1 MEKLLTVAQSFR
13 RRSSSFSDIS
23 NIGNISTP
31 TEFQHALKVTVDEN
45 GKLIGLPTDW
55 KTELDAAVE
64 DDTSKGV
71 TNAKTIKDDV
81 VKFFKDTYQ
90 ETVKKHSESQ
100 FLPAN
105 RGHSSSFSGKFS
117 GKFGLGRS
125 KATEDLSG
133 VRLSNSTFYSTS
145 STFSEDESPRESE
158 KSTSTLT
165 EETQSPQSETPN
177 EESVEKARRKSSII
191 VNPSSRPEP
200 PKLPAAPSQRRQKG
214 VKFAEEP
221 QKSDSILREEDEE
234 HVITLDRTTM
244 LNEKQ
249 ILVKIQESCNTQP
262 LRSIYSIKVEKRFTQ
277 NFKNNLNLIFRASW
291 VKVPQ
296 GWSTKHHTDSTKE
309 R

>member
-105 RGHSSSFSGKFS
+105 RGHSSSFSGFTS
-117 GKFGLGRS
+117 KFGLGRS
-125 KATEDLSG
+125 KATEDLTG

-145 STFSEDESPRESE
+145 STFFEDESARESKE
-158 KSTSTLT
+158 STSTLT
-165 EETQSPQSETPN
+165 EETQSPKSETPN
-177 EESVEKARRKSSII
+177 EESVENAKRKSSIV
-191 VNPSSRPEP
+191 VNPSSRPHP
-200 PKLPAAPSQRRQKG
+200 PTLPAAPSQRRQKG

-221 QKSDSILREEDEE
+221 QKSNSILREEEEE

-262 LRSIYSIKVEKRFTQ
+262 LKSIYSIKVQK
-277 NFKNNLNLIFRASW
+277 A
-291 VKVPQ
+291 
-296 GWSTKHHTDSTKE
+296 
-309 R
+309 

>member
-13 RRSSSFSDIS
+13 NRSSSFSDIS
-23 NIGNISTP
+23 NIGTP

-55 KTELDAAVE
+55 KSELDAAVE

-90 ETVKKHSESQ
+90 ETVKKHSESPKL
-100 FLPAN
+100 LPAN
-105 RGHSSSFSGKFS
+105 RGHSSSFSGITSKLR
-117 GKFGLGRS
+117 LGRS
-125 KATEDLSG
+125 KATEDLPG

-145 STFSEDESPRESE
+145 SKFFEDESTRESE

-165 EETQSPQSETPN
+165 EENQSPQSETPEETENAKN
-177 EESVEKARRKSSII
+177 EENVKNAGRKSSII
-191 VNPSSRPEP
+191 VNSSRRPEP
-200 PKLPAAPSQRRQKG
+200 PQLPAAPSQRRQKG

-221 QKSDSILREEDEE
+221 PKTNSILREEEDEE
-234 HVITLDRTTM
+234 HIITLDRTTM

-262 LRSIYSIKVEKRFTQ
+262 LKSIYSIKVQKLSFKEKSQ
-277 NFKNNLNLIFRASW
+277 SH
-291 VKVPQ
+291 V
-296 GWSTKHHTDSTKE
+296 
-309 R
+309 